1 MAVLMDYLRP
11 GYPKQSVDVNS
22 SRWTYVF
29 RGPTATLAP
38 LRPAANSGFDS
49 HGLVERTTIEELDNP
64 DFCEITVETV
74 QTFALTTAAITDDQ
88 FPYWEIDQ
96 VQIEKNLRQ
105 HPAFIGFTAAEWIA
119 IDAWDQELDNAQR
132 QVFSYWVRDKQGDPV
147 GSPITLTGTTTTGP
161 KGFAVLRLLGVESF
175 LDFAPV
181 VRKTSKYRGST
192 APSSADA
199 GQKVT
204 APTYAPSGYE
214 WLKTADRVSKTGSR
228 SNEWTRQEEWT
239 GARKVLLD
247 KDELFTT

>member
-1 MAVLMDYLRP
+1 MALIDYLRP

-29 RGPTATLAP
+29 RGPTSTISP
-38 LRPAANSGFDS
+38 LRPAVNSAFDG
-49 HGLVERTTIEELDNP
+49 HLVERTSIEELDNP
-64 DFCEITVETV
+64 SHSEVVVETGQAFV
-74 QTFALTTAAITDDQ
+74 LPTTVAVADEQ
-88 FPYWEIDQ
+88 FPYYEIDQ

-105 HPAFIGFTAAEWIA
+105 HPAFIDFTAAQWIA
-119 IDAWDQELDNAQR
+119 VDAWDHEPDNAQR
-132 QVFSYWVRDKQGDPV
+132 SVFKYWERDKQGEPI
-147 GSPITLTGTTTTGP
+147 GSVITLTGTTSTGP

-181 VRKTSKYRGST
+181 VRKTSKYRGNA

-199 GQKVT
+199 GQKV
-204 APTYAPSGYE
+204 AEPTYAPEGYE
-214 WLKTADRVSKTGSR
+214 WLKTADRVSKTGTK

-247 KDELFTT
+247 KDELFT